1 MGVTNNPPQAAE
13 ILDFC
18 TAALYNLMREQTE
31 KLEFE
36 GETIDD

>member
-1 MGVTNNPPQAAE
+1 MGVTYSRPRAAE

-18 TAALYNLMREQTE
+18 AAALYNLMREQTE